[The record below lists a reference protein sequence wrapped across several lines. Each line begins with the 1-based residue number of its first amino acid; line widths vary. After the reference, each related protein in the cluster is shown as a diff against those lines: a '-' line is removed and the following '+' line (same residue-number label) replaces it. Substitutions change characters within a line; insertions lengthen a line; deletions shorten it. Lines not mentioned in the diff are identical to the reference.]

1 MNKKKDDEI
10 AELKEKY
17 ELSKQRESLLNEK
30 IKALEERNNATKE
43 LKQTL
48 IKKFEESDTHFK
60 LDKKKILGNKR

>member
-30 IKALEERNNATKE
+30 IKYNISPFPSYL
-43 LKQTL
+43 LK
-48 IKKFEESDTHFK
+48 FP
-60 LDKKKILGNKR
+60 